1 MGPHL
6 LIGREVDLHVG
17 PVRDPEL
24 QGRVGEHVGVG
35 HHPPAAVISGAEQ
48 VGLELEM
55 TLVDG
60 AGQGRLGRAGRRRRR
75 AAWACPSE
83 WSPQT
88 RARRRLGERLGW
100 ADRPRRVRGRGRPG
114 SPRPGGAG
122 ETAQR
127 KLGPLR
133 SRPIR
138 TPKNARQ
145 KVDGQRHHDGV
156 EGEGE
161 QAVHRP
167 DPTQGPGVE
176 GDVGGLGGDADDDA
190 EVQEIPVVRLA
201 ALRELQAAA
210 DRRGRLGLRG
220 GIVFVG
226 VVDGEDQLD
235 HEPGGRECG
244 EG

>member
-1 MGPHL
+1 M
-6 LIGREVDLHVG
+6 
-17 PVRDPEL
+17 
-24 QGRVGEHVGVG
+24 
-35 HHPPAAVISGAEQ
+35 
-48 VGLELEM
+48 
-55 TLVDG
+55 
-60 AGQGRLGRAGRRRRR
+60 
-75 AAWACPSE
+75 
-83 WSPQT
+83 
-88 RARRRLGERLGW
+88 
-100 ADRPRRVRGRGRPG
+100 
-114 SPRPGGAG
+114 
-122 ETAQR
+122 R

-138 TPKNARQ
+138 TQNIPARQ
-145 KVDGQRHHDGV
+145 VDGQRHDHSV
-156 EGEGE
+156 EGEGQ

-226 VVDGEDQLD
+226 VVDGEDQLATNQ
-235 HEPGGRECG
+235 EAESVAKARPTRRPLGQAMVALGQGELPGPPPRRWRRRRSGPGPRSCPAHRPEARRAGGCRDRPRPICRSG
-244 EG
+244 SLRCTRSSRRPSSGCPSNWAPTHSE